1 MGNTIEHLDSL
12 FTVHV
17 APDTLQVASSQ
28 PILQYTYAT
37 NDHRLHHCS
46 WIYPSER
53 CMALLM
59 TFDEE
64 HTYQIMVM
72 GKIDGKKID
81 GKKID
86 GKDVELIR
94 TGLCLFLIFVIQ

>member
-1 MGNTIEHLDSL
+1 
-12 FTVHV
+12 
-17 APDTLQVASSQ
+17 
-28 PILQYTYAT
+28 
-37 NDHRLHHCS
+37 
-46 WIYPSER
+46 
-53 CMALLM
+53 MALLM

-94 TGLCLFLIFVIQ
+94 TGLCQFLIFAIQQSASKIIILRQSQLLADVAPHRAHV